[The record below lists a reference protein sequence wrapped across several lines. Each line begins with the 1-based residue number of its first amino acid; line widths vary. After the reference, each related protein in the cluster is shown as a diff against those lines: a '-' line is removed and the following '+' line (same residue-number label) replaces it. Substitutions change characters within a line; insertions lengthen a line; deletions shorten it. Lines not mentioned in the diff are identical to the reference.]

1 MRSRRQERELS
12 RRELSRDRSFDTP
25 VVQQLAL
32 TRPPLRQVTTT
43 LELLGLEELA
53 PCELEALRAL
63 AVRFFRAE
71 RRLEVLADRP
81 RIKRQL
87 LEAGMGALLVRRDH
101 RAPVAVRRSV

>member
-1 MRSRRQERELS
+1 
-12 RRELSRDRSFDTP
+12 

-43 LELLGLEELA
+43 LELFGITHLEPL
-53 PCELEALRAL
+53 ELEALRAL
-63 AVRFFRAE
+63 AGRVFRAE
-71 RRLEVLADRP
+71 RRLEVLADTP

-101 RAPVAVRRSV
+101 VAPVAVRRSV